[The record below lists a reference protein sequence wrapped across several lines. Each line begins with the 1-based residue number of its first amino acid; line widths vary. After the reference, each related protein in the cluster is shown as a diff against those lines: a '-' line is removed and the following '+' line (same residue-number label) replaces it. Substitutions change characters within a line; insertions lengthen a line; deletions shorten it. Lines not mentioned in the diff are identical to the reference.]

1 MSALL
6 ARATRATRARRDGR
20 TRRRAGAAA
29 DAAEAARSGAR
40 RAPVRYTPVPRPRA
54 RVKMSLRVARRYDV
68 FFHVNVTD
76 IDDKIILRARQNHVL
91 DVYAAEVGLAT
102 APAAALAP
110 VAAKVADAMALAKAK
125 LDKKSAE
132 LAAPLPAATE
142 KRLVEAHETAK
153 KEHSLKCEQF
163 AAKERELAALGGDA
177 AALFAA
183 ARSELGALLDKERG
197 NAVTDHAIFDA
208 HARKYEREFCDD
220 MAALGVRPF
229 DALTR
234 VTE

>member
-1 MSALL
+1 MSL
-6 ARATRATRARRDGR
+6 
-20 TRRRAGAAA
+20 
-29 DAAEAARSGAR
+29 
-40 RAPVRYTPVPRPRA
+40 
-54 RVKMSLRVARRYDV
+54 LRVARRYDV

-91 DVYAAEVGLAT
+91 DVCGRGRARDGARGASRRSR
-102 APAAALAP
+102 PR
-110 VAAKVADAMALAKAK
+110 VADAMALAKAK

-132 LAAPLPAATE
+132 LAAPLPAAT
-142 KRLVEAHETAK
+142 RSGSSRRTRPRRRSTA
-153 KEHSLKCEQF
+153 SRAVRGQG
-163 AAKERELAALGGDA
+163 ERARGAGGDA

-220 MAALGVRPF
+220 MAALGVRPLS